1 MFVFSATL
9 GLCEQTVGITVSR
22 RSGLEVTMRFSKAL
36 NYFGS
41 VKALADAV
49 QLNPSTVQAWKKS
62 GLIPDKWQP
71 VINDAMRQPSD
82 RYTQHHWVSVDSVI
96 SAHGSVKAVADFF
109 EVTPNTVYRWR
120 DAGKIPEQSLMKLAN

>member
-1 MFVFSATL
+1 
-9 GLCEQTVGITVSR
+9 
-22 RSGLEVTMRFSKAL
+22 MRFSKAL

-41 VKALADAV
+41 IKAVAEVV

-71 VINDAMRQPSD
+71 TLSDAMRQPLN
-82 RYTQHHWVSVDSVI
+82 RRKLLKYGSVDSVI

-109 EVTPNTVYRWR
+109 QVTPNTIYRWR
-120 DAGKIPEQSLMKLAN
+120 DAGKIPEQSLMKLNH